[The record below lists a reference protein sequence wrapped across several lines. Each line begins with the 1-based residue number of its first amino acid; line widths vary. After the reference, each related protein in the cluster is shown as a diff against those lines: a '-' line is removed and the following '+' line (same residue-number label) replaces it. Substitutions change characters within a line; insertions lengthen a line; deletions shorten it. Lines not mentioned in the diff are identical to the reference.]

1 MGLAIISVRG
11 CGQPINRTKGA
22 AIENSYL
29 TLKTNC
35 NPKADKML
43 LLMDA
48 TAPVI
53 SVVSRQAHGFE
64 LQNGARPALIEAL
77 SRTPGWL
84 GQVSPGVE
92 IGNGGR
98 H

>member
-1 MGLAIISVRG
+1 MRWDNDGDSTMLAQCFDRNFRKVMTLSVVVATVMGLAIITFAV
-11 CGQPINRTKGA
+11 A
-22 AIENSYL
+22 ASQSTVAVAASENSSV

-53 SVVSRQAHGFE
+53 Q
-64 LQNGARPALIEAL
+64 
-77 SRTPGWL
+77 
-84 GQVSPGVE
+84 
-92 IGNGGR
+92 
-98 H
+98 

>member
-1 MGLAIISVRG
+1 MLAQCFDRNFRKVMTLSMVVATVMGLAIITFAVAASQSTVAV
-11 CGQPINRTKGA
+11 A
-22 AIENSYL
+22 AIENSSV

-53 SVVSRQAHGFE
+53 
-64 LQNGARPALIEAL
+64 
-77 SRTPGWL
+77 
-84 GQVSPGVE
+84 
-92 IGNGGR
+92 
-98 H
+98 

>member
-1 MGLAIISVRG
+1 MLAQCFNRNFRKVMTLSVVVATAMGLAIITFAV
-11 CGQPINRTKGA
+11 A
-22 AIENSYL
+22 ASQSTVAVAANKNPPV

-53 SVVSRQAHGFE
+53 Q
-64 LQNGARPALIEAL
+64 
-77 SRTPGWL
+77 
-84 GQVSPGVE
+84 
-92 IGNGGR
+92 
-98 H
+98 

>member
-1 MGLAIISVRG
+1 MLAQCFDRNFRKVMTLSVVVATVMGLAIITFAV
-11 CGQPINRTKGA
+11 A
-22 AIENSYL
+22 ASQSTVAVAASENSSV

-53 SVVSRQAHGFE
+53 
-64 LQNGARPALIEAL
+64 
-77 SRTPGWL
+77 
-84 GQVSPGVE
+84 
-92 IGNGGR
+92 
-98 H
+98 